1 MPRIARHRA
10 GDMTPTWVHIANPVD
25 GVRAV
30 SAIALPMSAV
40 RPMAAGNCGA
50 LRSAINLLLDFDDLD
65 H

>member
-1 MPRIARHRA
+1 
-10 GDMTPTWVHIANPVD
+10 MTPTWVHIANPVD